1 MENSFKSI
9 VDQAQSILVL
19 LPVRPFFDQAAAG
32 LSLYLSLRDKKE
44 VQIASPNPLTVEFNR
59 LVGVNKITQELGSK
73 NLVVALKEYDTKSV
87 ERVSADIK
95 NNEFYLTVI
104 PKPGS
109 TAPSKD
115 QVALSYSGVSADTVI
130 LVGGTNDTHFPAV
143 VEKDL
148 AGAKLVHVGIKDI
161 TITDKD
167 IISFAR
173 PASTVSEVVAD
184 TLKQSEFALDEDIAT
199 NLLMGIEEG
208 SRKFSG
214 NDVTADTFA
223 IIAGLMRAGGRRQ
236 VSIPARAEYPQ
247 GAIPGQMPLVRPQ
260 PQMQQQATQS
270 PVQQQ
275 TQSSTRQDQ
284 EQESV
289 SQKGDVPK
297 SWLQPKVFKGTS
309 IK

>member
-9 VDQAQSILVL
+9 VDQAQSILIL

-32 LSLYLSLRDKKE
+32 LSLYLSIRDKKE

-59 LVGVNKITQELGSK
+59 LVGVNKVTQELGSK
-73 NLVVALKEYDTKSV
+73 NLVIGLNQYDAKSV

-95 NNEFYLTVI
+95 NNEFNLTVI
-104 PKPGS
+104 PKPGFS
-109 TAPSKD
+109 APSKD
-115 QVALSYSGVSADTVI
+115 QVTLSYSGVSADTVI

-143 VEKDL
+143 TDKDL

-161 TITDKD
+161 TITGKD

-184 TLKQSEFALDEDIAT
+184 SLKQSEFALDEDIAT

-236 VSIPARAEYPQ
+236 VSMPAKTEFPP
-247 GAIPGQMPLVRPQ
+247 GAIPGQMPLVRQQ
-260 PQMQQQATQS
+260 PQVQKLSSQS
-270 PVQQQ
+270 PAQQQ
-275 TQSSTRQDQ
+275 TPVQ
-284 EQESV
+284 EGQRDV
-289 SQKGDVPK
+289 SQKTDVPK
-297 SWLQPKVFKGTS
+297 SWLQPKVFKSTS
-309 IK
+309 TN